1 MGNRNNGLLDQQIQT
16 LLNTGGQDRLQQA
29 QLDFGIP
36 TYNART
42 MPTSVFRPTFTQR
55 QSARDEII
63 ARALANQ
70 DQRAIDPETARQNY
84 LDQFNLGVQS
94 LRGDVSRF
102 PGFSDTANRIREEQ
116 RALDEEGKKQILD
129 PILVT
134 DDELD
139 PEAPFRGREME
150 IDPGVTTPSVDTTQ
164 RDMTVVSPEDF
175 IMQRVSPGSQAFP
188 AGTTRPADTTDEDDA
203 DADRDP
209 PRNILDLFD
218 NKQAL
223 GKIALGVALLEGM
236 PIDDAFALYDS
247 FAPSTDLGE
256 RIEVYDKTTGQ
267 TYFFGED
274 DPILSQYEG
283 NPNFSIQPFGTQAN
297 INAQLRKE
305 NLARQTQDL
314 KAYNESNRET
324 KKLLDD
330 AKRLKRLL
338 DSGEVTTGPGQG
350 LIVTAKRWGQ
360 LFGIEADIS
369 DEAVFETIISRL
381 IPQIRP
387 TGAGSTSDFEINL
400 YERAL
405 PSMRRTVEENQ
416 AIINELLLANEIT
429 DARNEYVI
437 TNVSNDPDGQAIT
450 YENAF
455 SDLVNI
461 VMDRYGDPGQGNEFG
476 FTMSRQDISK
486 EEQELLGDL
495 FTFVEED
502 DLEEYLAN
510 QDDDKDVRLVI
521 IGE

>member
-16 LLNTGGQDRLQQA
+16 LLNAGGQDRLQQA

-36 TYNART
+36 TYDPRT

-55 QSARDEII
+55 QSARDQII
-63 ARALANQ
+63 AQALANQ

-84 LDQFNLGVQS
+84 LDQFNLGVQT
-94 LRGDVSRF
+94 LRPDPPTVSRF
-102 PGFSDTANRIREEQ
+102 PGFDREDT
-116 RALDEEGKKQILD
+116 
-129 PILVT
+129 
-134 DDELD
+134 D

-150 IDPGVTTPSVDTTQ
+150 IDPGVTPPREDTTQ
-164 RDMTVVSPEDF
+164 RNMTVVSPEDF

-188 AGTTRPADTTDEDDA
+188 AGTTRPADTTDEEDA